1 MKGSE
6 AQLLGFMEGA
16 NNRYIIPVY
25 QRKYDWKIDNCRQLY
40 EDLKKIVVDERNSHF
55 FGSIVS
61 QVVPDGSKIEFH
73 IIDGQQRLTTVTLL
87 LLAICNLVR
96 TGRIKSS
103 EDALDDQIMERF
115 VIAKWAKSNDR
126 IKLRPVKSDCS
137 ALEKLVAGDPDEYE
151 PASNMTI
158 NYRFF
163 CDQILKEEISVD
175 ALYEAIGKLQ
185 IISIT
190 LDSDDNAQLIFESLN
205 STGLALTEGDKIR
218 NYILMGLSPKKQ
230 DEFYDK
236 YWTKIEECTGSDVS
250 SFVRDYLSI
259 KQQVTPTI
267 NNVYQAFKK
276 YVGSEQIPLNAL
288 LEDMRKYA
296 RIYRSLKNGKS
307 GLHSQEL
314 DDCMYR
320 LNRLEITVTEPFFME
335 ILRLNQDGAK
345 LSVDDL
351 TQIFLITE
359 NYLFRRNIC
368 DVPTNALNK
377 VFLNLNREVIRYDNS
392 TNDYVQKFI
401 YALLSKKESSRFPD
415 DEEFSQAL
423 ANKAVYQMRGKY
435 KAYLFERFENY
446 GTLET
451 KEVYTLL
458 DNGTYSIEHIM
469 PQHLTPAWIQALGPD
484 AEEIHSTW
492 LHRLGNLTLTAYN
505 SNMSNATFQEK
516 RDADLGYKKSGLR
529 MNQIIATKDHW
540 GPKEMQ
546 ERSDEMVETAT
557 NKIWVMPSTDF
568 VPAEKEFDSCTLDDE
583 DFDLKGRDIVKYSY
597 QNAETPVSSWAD
609 MFEHVVKYLHSED
622 KSVLSALS
630 YNMSDPT
637 EGSSY
642 FSNSPENL
650 HTPLKIDENIYVE
663 KNTSTA
669 TKILI
674 LRRLFALYHLDLMD
688 LVFYLR
694 DLEQDKAA
702 DQNRSDLR
710 CKYWT
715 YAIPI
720 IQEANSGIGSFK
732 NCHPNSSNMM
742 NGYFGIGGFCV
753 ICAANRDSAR
763 VDFYLGKSSTEEN
776 KAAFDYLKTHQ
787 DEIEGALGVSLS
799 WNRSDDNKASWI
811 SYSLLD
817 VSISNEA
824 DWPRMAKFQADW
836 SRKYLDVIL
845 PFLEERYGGHDPD
858 DSKKE
863 KIAFYARQWA
873 EKKTDEGFIQVDLD
887 HSNKSCTRFK
897 THAMSTVL
905 PDTAELSDWG
915 TRNHYFFEIMNKTGH
930 SIYIQMCLN
939 SKDLTPEQK
948 NLCNRMIECTKSR
961 TSANGWIWRSIFR
974 SATVDF
980 GTDLS
985 EENIFE
991 KLNEALDDVLKKQ
1004 DEFLKQMKLSD
1015 NLLNQIK
1022 AIKGKND
1029 NRKA

>member
-40 EDLKKIVVDERNSHF
+40 EDLKKVYRDSRSSHF

-87 LLAICNLVR
+87 LLAICNMVKA
-96 TGRIKSS
+96 GRVKSN
-103 EDALDDQIMERF
+103 EEALDDQIMERF
-115 VIAKWAKSNDR
+115 VIAKWAKSDDR
-126 IKLRPVKSDCS
+126 IKLRPVKTDRS
-137 ALEKLVAGDPDEYE
+137 ALEKLVAGDPEEYE

-163 CDQILKEEISVD
+163 CDQILKEELPVD

-190 LDSDDNAQLIFESLN
+190 LDGDDNAQLIFESLN

-218 NYILMGLSPKKQ
+218 NYILMGLKPKQQ
-230 DEFYDK
+230 DELYDK
-236 YWTKIEECTGSDVS
+236 YWTKIEECTGNDVS

-267 NNVYQAFKK
+267 SNVYQAFKK
-276 YVGSEQIPLNAL
+276 YVEAEKIPLDSL

-296 RIYRSLKNGKS
+296 RIYQKLMTGKS
-307 GLHSQEL
+307 GLHSQKL

-335 ILRLNQDGAK
+335 ILRLNQDGEK
-345 LSVDDL
+345 LSVEDL

-446 GTLET
+446 GTLEA
-451 KEVYTLL
+451 KDVYTLL

-469 PQHLTPAWIQALGPD
+469 PQHLTPAWIQALGPE

-529 MNQIIATKDHW
+529 MNQLIATKEHW
-540 GPKEMQ
+540 GPEEMQ
-546 ERSDEMVETAT
+546 ERSDEMVNLAT
-557 NKIWVMPSTDF
+557 NKIWAMPSTTF
-568 VPAEKEFDSCTLDDE
+568 VPAKKEFDACALDDE
-583 DFDLKGRDIVKYSY
+583 NFDLKGRDIVKYSY
-597 QNAETPVSSWAD
+597 QNADTPVSSWAD

-622 KSVLSALS
+622 KSVL
-630 YNMSDPT
+630 PT
-637 EGSSY
+637 LAYSR
-642 FSNSPENL
+642 SNDTELRGYVSNNANDL
-650 HTPLKIDENIYVE
+650 HVPLKIDENVYIE

-669 TKILI
+669 LKISI
-674 LRRLFALYHLDLMD
+674 LRRLFVLFHADPMD

-694 DLEQDKAA
+694 DSEQDKAA
-702 DQNRSDLR
+702 DNNRFDLR
-710 CKYWT
+710 RRYWA
-715 YAIPI
+715 YALPI
-720 IQEANSGIGSFK
+720 IQDANQGNGCFK
-732 NCHPNSSNMM
+732 NCHPNTSNTI

-753 ICAANRDSAR
+753 ICTANSDGAK
-763 VDFYLGKSSTEEN
+763 VDFYLGKSSTDEN
-776 KAAFDYLKTHQ
+776 KAAFDYLRENQ
-787 DEIEGALGVSLS
+787 DGIEDAIGDILS
-799 WNRSDDNKASWI
+799 WNRADEYKASWI
-811 SYSLLD
+811 SHNLKD
-817 VSISNEA
+817 VSVANEA
-824 DWPRMAKFQADW
+824 DWPRMAKFMAEW
-836 SRKYLDVIL
+836 SKKYIDVIL
-845 PFLEERYGGHDPD
+845 PVLEERYGGHDPD

-863 KIAFYARQWA
+863 TVFYLAKKWVK
-873 EKKTDEGFIQVDLD
+873 EKTEEGIIQVDLD
-887 HSNKSCTRFK
+887 HSSRSYIRFK
-897 THAMSTVL
+897 TKQMSTVL
-905 PDTAELSDWG
+905 PDIEELSDWG
-915 TRNHYFFEIMNKTGH
+915 THNHYFFEILNKTGH
-930 SIYIQMCLN
+930 SAYIQMCLN
-939 SKDLTPEQK
+939 SKNLTAEQK
-948 NLCNRMIECTKSR
+948 TLCERMIELSNSR
-961 TSANGWIWRSIFR
+961 TSMNGWTWRTIFR
-974 SATVDF
+974 SETVDF
-980 GTDLS
+980 D
-985 EENIFE
+985 EELTEKDVFA
-991 KLNEALDDVLKKQ
+991 KLNVALKDVLSKQ
-1004 DEFLKQMKLSD
+1004 DEFLKKIKLSD
-1015 NLLNQIK
+1015 NLLQKIEAVN
-1022 AIKGKND
+1022 NSMMS
-1029 NRKA
+1029 

>member
-16 NNRYIIPVY
+16 NNRYVIPVY

-40 EDLKKIVVDERNSHF
+40 EDLKKVSRDGRSSHF

-61 QVVPDGSKIEFH
+61 QVIPDGSKIEFH

-87 LLAICNLVR
+87 LLAICNMVKA
-96 TGRIKSS
+96 GRVKSN
-103 EDALDDQIMERF
+103 EDALEDQIMERF
-115 VIAKWAKSNDR
+115 VIAKWAKSDDR
-126 IKLRPVKSDCS
+126 IKLRPVKTDRS
-137 ALEKLVAGDPDEYE
+137 ALEKLVAGDPEEYE

-158 NYRFF
+158 NYQFF
-163 CDQILKEEISVD
+163 CDQILKEELPVD

-190 LDSDDNAQLIFESLN
+190 LDGDDNAQLIFESLN

-218 NYILMGLSPKKQ
+218 NYILMGLKPKQQ
-230 DEFYDK
+230 DELYDK
-236 YWTKIEECTGSDVS
+236 YWTKIEECTGNDVS

-267 NNVYQAFKK
+267 SNVYQAFKK
-276 YVGSEQIPLNAL
+276 YVEAEKIPLDSL

-296 RIYRSLKNGKS
+296 RIYQKLMTGKS
-307 GLHSQEL
+307 GLHSQKL

-335 ILRLNQDGAK
+335 IFRLNQDGEK

-401 YALLSKKESSRFPD
+401 YALLSKKESGRFPD

-446 GTLET
+446 GTLEA
-451 KEVYTLL
+451 KDVYTLL

-469 PQHLTPAWIQALGPD
+469 PQHLTPAWIQALGPE

-529 MNQIIATKDHW
+529 MNQLIATKEHW
-540 GPKEMQ
+540 GPEEMQ
-546 ERSDEMVETAT
+546 ERSDEMVNTAT
-557 NKIWVMPSTDF
+557 NKIWAMPSTTF
-568 VPAEKEFDSCTLDDE
+568 VPAEKEFDSCALDDE
-583 DFDLKGRDIVKYSY
+583 EFDLKGRDIVKYSY
-597 QNAETPVSSWAD
+597 QNAEAPVSSWAD
-609 MFEHVVKYLHSED
+609 MFEHVVKYLHAED
-622 KSVLSALS
+622 KSVLSALAYS
-630 YNMSDPT
+630 TSNDT
-637 EGSSY
+637 ELSGY
-642 FSNSPENL
+642 FSNDPDNL
-650 HTPLKIDENIYVE
+650 RSPLKIDEDVYVE

-669 TKILI
+669 LKISI
-674 LRRLFALYHLDLMD
+674 LRRLFVFYHADPMD

-694 DLEQDKAA
+694 DSEQDKAA
-702 DQNRSDLR
+702 DNNRFDLR
-710 CKYWT
+710 RRFWT
-715 YAIPI
+715 YALPI
-720 IQEANSGIGSFK
+720 IQDANSGIGSFK

-1022 AIKGKND
+1022 AIKGKK
-1029 NRKA
+1029 RQ

>member
-16 NNRYIIPVY
+16 NNRYVIPVY
-25 QRKYDWKIDNCRQLY
+25 QRKYDWKIENCRQLY
-40 EDLKKIVVDERNSHF
+40 EDLKKVSRDGRSSHF

-87 LLAICNLVR
+87 LLAICNMVR
-96 TGRIKSS
+96 TSRVKSN
-103 EDALDDQIMERF
+103 EEALDDQIMERF
-115 VIAKWAKSNDR
+115 VIAKWAKGDDR
-126 IKLRPVKSDCS
+126 IKLRPVKNDRS

-163 CDQILKEEISVD
+163 CDQILKEEIPVD

-190 LDSDDNAQLIFESLN
+190 LDGDDKAQLIFESLN

-218 NYILMGLSPKKQ
+218 NYILMGLDPKKQ
-230 DEFYDK
+230 DEVYEK
-236 YWTKIEECTGSDVS
+236 YWTKIEDCTGNDVS
-250 SFVRDYLSI
+250 AFVRDYLSI

-267 NNVYQAFKK
+267 SNVYQSFKK
-276 YVGSEQIPLNAL
+276 YVETECIPLNSL
-288 LEDMRKYA
+288 LDDMRKYA
-296 RIYRSLKNGKS
+296 RIYQKLMTGKS

-335 ILRLNQDGAK
+335 ILRLNQDGEK

-377 VFLNLNREVIRYDNS
+377 VFLNLNREVIRYDNT

-415 DEEFSQAL
+415 DDEFAQAL

-446 GTLET
+446 GTLEA
-451 KEVYTLL
+451 KDVYTLL

-469 PQHLTPAWIQALGPD
+469 PQHLTPAWIQALGPE
-484 AEEIHSTW
+484 AEEIHGTW

-516 RDADLGYKKSGLR
+516 RDAELGYKASGLR
-529 MNQIIATKDHW
+529 MNQRIATKDHW
-540 GPKEMQ
+540 GPEEMQ
-546 ERSDEMVETAT
+546 ERSDEMVEIAT
-557 NKIWVMPSTDF
+557 SKIWAMPSTSF
-568 VPAEKEFDSCTLDDE
+568 VPVEKEFDSCALDDE

-609 MFEHVVKYLHSED
+609 MFEHVVKYLHAED
-622 KSVLSALS
+622 KSILSTLAYSTSSETELS
-630 YNMSDPT
+630 
-637 EGSSY
+637 GY
-642 FSNSPENL
+642 FSSNPEDL
-650 HTPLKIDENIYVE
+650 RMPLKVDDDVYVE

-669 TKILI
+669 LKISI
-674 LRRLFALYHLDLMD
+674 LRRLFVLFHADPMD

-694 DLEQDKAA
+694 DSEQDKAA
-702 DQNRSDLR
+702 DQNRFDLR
-710 CKYWT
+710 RKYWA
-715 YAIPI
+715 YALPI
-720 IQEANSGIGSFK
+720 IQETNRGNGSFRK
-732 NCHPNSSNMM
+732 CSPGTSNTM

-753 ICAANRDSAR
+753 SCVANREGAR
-763 VDFYLGKSSTEEN
+763 IDFYLGKSSIEEN
-776 KAAFDYLKTHQ
+776 KGAFDYLKSHQ
-787 DEIEGALGVSLS
+787 DEIEDAVEAPLS
-799 WNRSDDNKASWI
+799 WNRADEYKASWI
-811 SYSLLD
+811 SYSLKD
-817 VSISNEA
+817 VSIANEA
-824 DWPRMAKFQADW
+824 DWPRMAKFMAEW
-836 SRKYLDVIL
+836 SKKYLDVIL
-845 PFLEERYGGHDPD
+845 PILEERYGGHDPD
-858 DSKKE
+858 NLKKQTIFDLAM
-863 KIAFYARQWA
+863 KWA
-873 EKKTDEGFIQVDLD
+873 EAKTEEGLMQLD
-887 HSNKSCTRFK
+887 PEHSNRSYIRFK
-897 THAMSTVL
+897 TQQMSTL
-905 PDTAELSDWG
+905 FPDTEKMSDWG
-915 TRNHYFFEIMNKTGH
+915 TPNHYFFEIINKTGH
-930 SIYIQMCLN
+930 SVYIQMCLN
-939 SKDLTPEQK
+939 SKDLSAEQK
-948 NLCNRMIECTKSR
+948 ALYDRAIECSNSR
-961 TSANGWIWRSIFR
+961 TSANGWIWRTIFR

-980 GTDLS
+980 EEDLS
-985 EENIFE
+985 EQDVVEKLDTAFKDLFE
-991 KLNEALDDVLKKQ
+991 KQED
-1004 DEFLKQMKLSD
+1004 FLRRMKLSD
-1015 NLLNQIK
+1015 DLLQQIE
-1022 AIKGKND
+1022 AIKH
-1029 NRKA
+1029 